1 MTLKDDLEQWRK
13 KLNAVLDEGD
23 ALHERVA
30 DLEKENAL
38 LQERLMNG
46 DKTDGFEAVTK
57 IYDEGY
63 HICPANFGRTR
74 DEECLF
80 CLNFLLHKGKKD
92 V

>member
-13 KLNAVLDEGD
+13 KLNEVLEEGD
-23 ALHERVA
+23 VLHERVA
-30 DLEKENAL
+30 DLEKENVL
-38 LQERLMNG
+38 LQERLVNG
-46 DKTDGFEAVTK
+46 DKSDGFEAVTK
-57 IYDEGY
+57 IYDDGY
-63 HICPANFGRTR
+63 HICPANFGRVR